1 MKATVITRDKSAEK
15 RIEQKLINA
24 SFTLCKSTP
33 EIIFIYGGD
42 GSLVRSERLYPGIL
56 KVALKGSPTSKTHF
70 YDESLLDTILTKI
83 TQKEYTIKKH
93 TKLTAKYK
101 TTTLEA
107 LNEIQLHNK
116 NPGIAIRFNLYIN
129 NTLEHKNIVGDGA
142 LVATPFGST
151 AYYYSTGGEPFDKGL
166 GISFNNPH
174 QRLKNSILPEDS
186 TVTIELLR
194 GDALLIR
201 DNDKKMFHIKP
212 KDKITIKKSNNIARF
227 LRFPGL

>member
-15 RIEQKLINA
+15 RIEQKLLNA

-42 GSLVRSERLYPGIL
+42 GSLVCSERLYPGIL
-56 KVALKGSPTSKTHF
+56 KVALKGSSTSKTHF
-70 YDESLLDTILTKI
+70 YDESLIDTIIKKI
-83 TQKEYTIKKH
+83 KQKDYTIKKH

-101 TTTLEA
+101 NTTLEA
-107 LNEIQLHNK
+107 INEIQIHNK

-129 NTLEHKNIVGDGA
+129 GKPKYKNIVGDGA
-142 LVATPFGST
+142 LVCTPFGST
-151 AYYYSTGGEPFDKGL
+151 AYYYSIGGEPFDKGI
-166 GISFNNPH
+166 GIGINNPH
-174 QRLKNSILPEDS
+174 QRTKNRIVKEDS
-186 TVTIELLR
+186 TITIELLR

-201 DNDKKMFHIKP
+201 DNDKKMFSMKP

>member
-1 MKATVITRDKSAEK
+1 MKATVITRDKTAEK

-24 SFTLCKSTP
+24 SFILCKSTP
-33 EIIFIYGGD
+33 EIIFIHGGD
-42 GSLVRSERLYPGIL
+42 GSLVRSERLYPGIP

-83 TQKEYTIKKH
+83 TQKDYTIKQY

-101 TTTLEA
+101 NTTLEA
-107 LNEIQLHNK
+107 LNEIQVHNK

-129 NTLEHKNIVGDGA
+129 QKQTHKNIVGDGA

-151 AYYYSTGGEPFDKGL
+151 AYYYSTGGEPFDKGI

-174 QRLKNSILPEDS
+174 QRIKNYILPDDS
-186 TVTIELLR
+186 TITIELIR

-201 DNDKKMFHIKP
+201 DNDKKMFHMKP